1 MKRKLL
7 PLVLMLCMLLA
18 SCGNQESDE
27 TLCVLPKYETM
38 GIADYT
44 EYFSFFEDP
53 YIMDDPESLAL
64 YGGHTLTYVDNV
76 TNGKLPVLIPKLNGE
91 YLPLREEEG
100 FSGIT
105 IFPEELFDWIWT
117 WFHFDSNLSV
127 RISLLSDEDQA
138 RAKEMTCVVFL
149 KEKHQSDEMKYTA
162 LSLSLRGKTVDAAR
176 MTTSDGRVYTYF
188 IDAGALI
195 CVYTNSQPM
204 TDEWFAQL
212 EFQQVYLTE

>member
-7 PLVLMLCMLLA
+7 PLVLMLCMLFA

-27 TLCVLPKYETM
+27 TLCVLPKYKTLA
-38 GIADYT
+38 IADYT

-53 YIMDDPESLAL
+53 YIMDDPESLEL

-105 IFPEELFDWIWT
+105 IFPEELFERIWT

-127 RISLLSDEDQA
+127 HISLLSDDDQA
-138 RAKEMTCVVFL
+138 KVNQMSCVDFL
-149 KEKHQSDEMKYTA
+149 KEKHHSREMKYTA
-162 LSLSLRGKTVDAAR
+162 LALSIRDKTVDAAR
-176 MTTSDGRVYTYF
+176 MTTSDGGVYTYF

-195 CVYTNSQPM
+195 CVYTNAQPM
-204 TDEWFAQL
+204 IDEWFTQL